1 MICKFD
7 TKKPQWQK
15 GVDKPEW
22 DALRTLPLTLT
33 GHWRA
38 QPALAQE
45 KVPYVPRAS
54 GFSQMERSSFWCPG
68 LLRTEHK
75 EAGFREQRFSR
86 SGKCQWPQAMAS
98 PGNTSRL
105 SKRHMNASSRQSQRF
120 SRMSIERSRAE
131 RDRTGWG
138 GGATREGFY
147 LASSSYAIPIRA
159 WQNSHRKHSTVE
171 ILGMEKCLQGFQN
184 RVNLLQEY
192 IHYQVAIFNLWKVK
206 SFIGC

>member
-33 GHWRA
+33 GHWKA

-68 LLRTEHK
+68 ILRREHK
-75 EAGFREQRFSR
+75 EAGFREQIFT
-86 SGKCQWPQAMAS
+86 QWEMTVT
-98 PGNTSRL
+98 PGNGL
-105 SKRHMNASSRQSQRF
+105 SRQHLKAFQKEHECIIMAVTAFFKDVHRVLTNRKGQDGVGCRGS
-120 SRMSIERSRAE
+120 
-131 RDRTGWG
+131 
-138 GGATREGFY
+138 REGFY
-147 LASSSYAIPIRA
+147 LASSSYAIPIPA
-159 WQNSHRKHSTVE
+159 WQNLHRNDSTVE
-171 ILGMEKCLQGFQN
+171 ILGMDKCLQGFQN

-192 IHYQVAIFNLWKVK
+192 IYYQVAVFNLWKVK